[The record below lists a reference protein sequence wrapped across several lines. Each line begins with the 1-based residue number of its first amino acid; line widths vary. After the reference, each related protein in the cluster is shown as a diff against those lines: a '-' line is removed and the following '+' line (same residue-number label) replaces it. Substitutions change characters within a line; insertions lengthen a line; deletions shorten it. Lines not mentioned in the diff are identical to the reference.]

1 MNFSNALC
9 FDDNDVDISK
19 NTIISLSIALIYEFL
34 SLNYT
39 ADRDDNW
46 SKVEISN
53 IFKKIDWNVVDDVA

>member
-9 FDDNDVDISK
+9 FDNNDANINE
-19 NTIISLSIALIYEFL
+19 NTIISFSIVLIYEFL

-39 ADRDDNW
+39 VDRDDNW